1 MNRTFVVTRDDWKES
16 GRETMSR
23 KQQKLLNAAC
33 GDLGTQLRWRGRRM
47 SKDSWR
53 HFFAGTILGHEPLPG
68 WDYGDGRES
77 VIYMPRSS
85 LELSKSD
92 ATAAIEMAFFLGDNP
107 ADQDCGGVRV
117 RWCEVI
123 CKARWVVDDEDLAQW
138 APAERAA

>member
-1 MNRTFVVTRDDWKES
+1 MKPIDAKWQEV
-16 GRETMSR
+16 GREPMSR

-33 GDLGTQLRWRGRRM
+33 GDLEEQLRWRGRRM

-53 HFFAGTILGHEPLPG
+53 HFFCGTILGHEPLPG

-85 LELSKSD
+85 LELSKTQ
-92 ATAAIEMAFFLGDNP
+92 ATEAITMAFFLGDNP
-107 ADQDCGGVRV
+107 SDQDCGNIPV

-123 CKARWVVDDEDLAQW
+123 VKARWIVADGDA
-138 APAERAA
+138 